1 MRILFALIC
10 LFNSVV
16 LPAQTDTVY
25 DAKQNKVFALI
36 DKVVSENRVTDQV
49 DISQLNSLP
58 IGIVKEIGATRYI
71 IAIDSA
77 YFTPNGAY
85 FNAYMAIDFPNSDKR
100 IAFAAKNIKF
110 NPSGVI
116 GGEQSKLVLV
126 SRHSFK
132 ITPDLKLNLNPDGGN
147 YIEWNCNGF
156 QSVNL
161 RGEFEFSANRMIPII
176 NNVPDPAKTVKAT
189 FEIHTDDIHNF
200 IVSANITPFTLQGL
214 DEWSFHVTNAV
225 ADMSEISNFPS
236 MQFPQG
242 YVSDVGNSP
251 MWTGFYLQ
259 QLEVVL
265 PNELSKN
272 DQRTT
277 IIAQNVLID
286 ATGFSGKIMAQN
298 VFGTEEG
305 SMNGWGFSVDEISV
319 SFISNQLS
327 AGSMNGKIQLPV
339 MDTSGL
345 KYNALVSYDPV
356 NKDTRYSFTISPANN
371 VSFTAFSA
379 KVDLFSTSQITIQKQ
394 NGKFI
399 PRAVLNGEISLQH
412 ENASTPK
419 ISFQSLTFETHAP
432 YLTNGVFGF
441 VSNSQQSKTG
451 GFNVSI
457 NDFRILQS
465 ASIPKIGFDALI
477 NFMNPGDNSFSA
489 RTTVLF
495 GANVGEENG
504 RQKWT
509 FKNVSVSAISLQVS
523 TQVFY
528 LSGLIEFYEDDPV
541 LGKGFQGSIR
551 FRLPQVMDENFEVNA
566 QFGST
571 EFKYFYVDAFV
582 PVGFTLGSVKITRL
596 NGGLYYHMRPSYN
609 SAVQFYSNIN
619 QTPAPSAHKTK
630 YIPDNS
636 ISTGFKAGVSFE
648 SATNQKTMNGDA
660 MFEIAFSSA
669 GGLDFLRFDGKVFCM
684 ATVPERANAPA
695 SGSVLI
701 HYDHINRI
709 FDATLQVYLQ
719 TPGLYG
725 QAVSKIHID
734 PQIWYVCIGR
744 PSSPAS
750 VTLNGFGTASAY
762 ILVGNQLEPM
772 AAPPAIV
779 ASLVSSNGLNNLRDE
794 SALTNGSGFVGGV
807 RFTNAFGDERDGS
820 DPDAERFRIYAY
832 FAYGV
837 GFDMM
842 LVNYGTTAH
851 CSGSNDEVGFN
862 GWLASGQ
869 LFCYLQGGIGVRGT
883 VFKKEFDVEILSGT
897 VAAILAGRV
906 AKPTYLYG
914 ALACQYSILGLING
928 SFTFDFRLGND
939 CTIVNG

>member
-1 MRILFALIC
+1 MRYFIAFFFLFFSFILK
-10 LFNSVV
+10 
-16 LPAQTDTVY
+16 AQTDTVY
-25 DAKQNKVFALI
+25 DARQNRVFALL
-36 DKVVSENRVTDQV
+36 DKVVAENKLTESLDPE
-49 DISQLNSLP
+49 QLNSLP

-77 YFTPNGAY
+77 YFTPTGAY

-110 NPSGVI
+110 NPTGVI

-132 ITPDLKLNLNPDGGN
+132 ITPELKLNLNPDGGN
-147 YIEWNCNGF
+147 YVEWNCNGF

-161 RGEFEFSANRMIPII
+161 KGEFEFSGDRMIPIF
-176 NNVPDPAKTVKAT
+176 NNVPDPSKTVKAT

-225 ADMSEISNFPS
+225 ADMSEISNFPA

-272 DQRTT
+272 NQRTA
-277 IIAQNVLID
+277 ILAQNILID
-286 ATGFSGKIMAQN
+286 GTGFSGKILAQN
-298 VFGTEEG
+298 VFSTQEG

-319 SFISNQLS
+319 SFLSNQLS
-327 AGSMNGKIQLPV
+327 SGSMKGKIQLPA
-339 MDTSGL
+339 MDTSGI
-345 KYNALVSYDPV
+345 KYNAMVSYDPV
-356 NKDTRYSFTISPANN
+356 HKDTKYSFTMSPAQN
-371 VSFTAFSA
+371 VSFSAFSA
-379 KVDLFSTSQITIQKQ
+379 KVDLFATSQISIQKQ

-399 PRAVLNGEISLQH
+399 PRAILNGEISLQH

-419 ISFQSLTFETHAP
+419 ITFQSLTFETHAP

-441 VSNSQQSKTG
+441 VSNSEQSKTG

-457 NDFRILQS
+457 NNFRILQS
-465 ASIPKIGFDALI
+465 STDPKIGFDAAI
-477 NFMNPGDNSFSA
+477 NFMNPGENSFSA
-489 RTTVLF
+489 GTSVMF
-495 GANVGEENG
+495 GANVGENNG
-504 RQKWT
+504 HQQWT
-509 FKNVSVSAISLQVS
+509 FKNVAISAIHLEVN

-528 LSGLIEFYEDDPV
+528 LSGQISFYENDPV
-541 LGKGFQGSIR
+541 FGKGFDGLIR
-551 FRLPQVMDENFEVNA
+551 FRLPQVMDDNFEVNA
-566 QFGST
+566 QFGCT
-571 EFKYFYVDAFV
+571 DFKYFYVDAFV
-582 PVGFTLGSVKITRL
+582 PVGFSLGSVKITRL
-596 NGGLYYHMRPSYN
+596 NGGMYYHMRPVN
-609 SAVQFYSNIN
+609 SEAIQFYSNIN
-619 QTPAPSAHKTK
+619 QTPAANAHKTK
-630 YIPDNS
+630 YVPDNS
-636 ISTGFKAGVSFE
+636 VSTGFKAGVSFE
-648 SATNQKTMNGDA
+648 SLTSQKTMNGDA

-669 GGLDFLRFDGKVFCM
+669 GGLDFLRFEGKVFCM

-695 SGSVLI
+695 QGFVLI
-701 HYDHINRI
+701 QYDHINRI

-734 PQIWYVCIGR
+734 PQIWYICIGR
-744 PSSPAS
+744 PSVPAS
-750 VTLNGFGTASAY
+750 LTLNGFGTASAY
-762 ILVGNQLEPM
+762 VLVGNQLEPM

-794 SALTNGSGFVGGV
+794 SSLANGSGFVGGV
-807 RFTNAFGDERDGS
+807 RFTNAFTSERDGS
-820 DPDAERFRIYAY
+820 DPDAERFHIYAY
-832 FAYGV
+832 FSYGV

-842 LVNYGTTAH
+842 LVNYGTNAH

-869 LFCYLQGGIGVRGT
+869 LFCYLQGGIGIEGR
-883 VFKKEFDVEILSGT
+883 VFKKDFNVEILSGT
-897 VAAILAGRV
+897 VAAILGGKV
-906 AKPTYLYG
+906 ARPTYLYG

-928 SFTFDFRLGND
+928 SFTFDFQLGND